1 MSTKPQN
8 GIPPDKISQ
17 KIQIMHK
24 CAHTHI
30 LVHTHT
36 HKIVHVVRILLSYA
50 EDLFTRKRHKLK

>member
-30 LVHTHT
+30 CTGTHT
-36 HKIVHVVRILLSYA
+36 YTQNCTCS
-50 EDLFTRKRHKLK
+50 